1 VREGGLNT
9 VPFSLIY
16 FSTQPIRI
24 AEAVAAGVDTAMV
37 DCEYLGKVD
46 RQAGADTQINH
57 DTMDD
62 LRRVRECTPARI
74 ACRINRFHHS
84 TAREVEEA
92 IGIGADE
99 IFLPM
104 VRTVQEVESVLRLVD
119 GRREL
124 SILVETNAA
133 VECSHRLAQLPV
145 SRVYVG
151 LNDLAI
157 DRGSL
162 TIFEAL
168 ADGTVEQVRR
178 EFSVPFGFGGLTL
191 PDRGSPIP
199 CRLLIAEMARLE
211 CSFSFLRRSFTRD
224 TAGYGLQPMVS
235 RIRSALL
242 DASARNATEVHRD
255 QMELLRT
262 LHSGPLLK
270 EASA

>member
-1 VREGGLNT
+1 M
-9 VPFSLIY
+9 PFSLIY

-62 LRRVRECTPARI
+62 LRRVRECTGAHV
-74 ACRINRFHHS
+74 ACRINRFH
-84 TAREVEEA
+84 TATAGEIEEA
-92 IGIGADE
+92 IAAGADE

-104 VRTVQEVESVLRLVD
+104 VRTVEEVENALGLVR
-119 GRREL
+119 GRRPL
-124 SILVETNAA
+124 SILVETNDA
-133 VECSHRLAQLPV
+133 VECSHRLGQLPV

-157 DRGSL
+157 DRGAP

-178 EFSVPFGFGGLTL
+178 QFSVPFGFGGLTL
-191 PDRGSPIP
+191 PDRGSPVP
-199 CRLLIAEMARLE
+199 CRLLIAEMARLD

-224 TAGYGLQPMVS
+224 TAGHKMQPMVS
-235 RIRSALL
+235 RIHAALL
-242 DASARNATEVHRD
+242 EASS
-255 QMELLRT
+255 RT
-262 LHSGPLLK
+262 LAEVESDRLEFLRILDSGTMSK

>member
-1 VREGGLNT
+1 MKSA
-9 VPFSLIY
+9 PFSMVY

-24 AEAVAAGVDTAMV
+24 AEAVAAGIDTVIV

-46 RQAGADTQINH
+46 RQAGADTQINR

-62 LRRVRECTPARI
+62 LRRVRECTRARV
-74 ACRINRFHHS
+74 ACRINRCHES

-92 IGIGADE
+92 IGAGAGE

-104 VRTVQEVESVLRLVD
+104 VRAAEEVGRVLRLVA
-119 GRREL
+119 GRCAL
-124 SILVETNAA
+124 SILVETEAA
-133 VECSHRLAQLPV
+133 VQCSHRLARLPV

-157 DRGSL
+157 DRGSVS
-162 TIFEAL
+162 IFEAV

-199 CRLLIAEMARLE
+199 CRLLIGEMARLE

-224 TAGYGLQPMVS
+224 TAGKRLQPLVP
-235 RIRSALL
+235 RIRAALL
-242 DASARNATEVHRD
+242 EAAARTAAEVQRDREEFLRAVGSWSMAKGVSA
-255 QMELLRT
+255 
-262 LHSGPLLK
+262 
-270 EASA
+270 

>member
-1 VREGGLNT
+1 
-9 VPFSLIY
+9 VPFSFVY

-62 LRRVRECTPARI
+62 LRRVRECTGAHV
-74 ACRINRFHHS
+74 ACRINRFHDS
-84 TAREVEEA
+84 TASEIEEA
-92 IGIGADE
+92 IAAGADE

-104 VRTVQEVESVLRLVD
+104 ARTVEEVERVLRLVN
-119 GRREL
+119 GRRAL
-124 SILVETNAA
+124 SILVETDAA
-133 VECSHRLAQLPV
+133 VECSHRLSQLPV

-157 DRGSL
+157 DRGTPS
-162 TIFEAL
+162 IFDAL
-168 ADGTVEQVRR
+168 ADGTVEYVRR
-178 EFSVPFGFGGLTL
+178 QFSVPFGFGGLTL

-199 CRLLIAEMARLE
+199 CRLLIAEMARLD

-224 TAGYGLQPMVS
+224 TNGHKMQPMVS
-235 RIRSALL
+235 RIRTALL
-242 DASARNATEVHRD
+242 EASARTLAEVERD
-255 QMELLRT
+255 RMEFLRT
-262 LHSGPLLK
+262 LHSGSLSK